1 MSKRLEITKEFVN
14 LLAKSSAKRRKVL
27 LRNASNTQLKGL
39 FEVCLNII
47 RGNLPLDAVQFRRM
61 KRHRKT
67 LETLV
72 NRRIPIYKKREV
84 INQKG
89 GFVASLAKYALPL
102 LTHVIAT
109 QIGKIGRRRK
119 KK

>member
-47 RGNLPLDAVQFRRM
+47 RGNLPLDAVQFKRM

-89 GFVASLAKYALPL
+89 GFVATLAKFALPL

-109 QIGKIGRRRK
+109 QIAKRVGRRK
-119 KK
+119 K